1 MNIAITRYSLFALIC
16 FLQGCDDSTQ
26 PEMPEQSRY
35 YFSNVTGDDLFFT
48 LNGKNIHAAHRESG
62 MLYLPVGQN
71 HLETPQGQSIQFITY
86 PGNSGGIINPSRARY
101 YSYTIYGDEMLHSPM
116 FNSLVKQFEF
126 DGHYYQGPLRTS
138 NAELIDNN
146 IFKCR
151 YPGEVADVK
160 AELESYVAGKKGMLT
175 ICFNEPEFRQFLEY
189 HPRGVRLLP
198 ESTIITPDQDA
209 EVTFTYRLRDFN
221 FADPQLQQGEKE
233 IAAILT
239 EYQHQRDVNKKHDIY
254 NRYHTVLMSMA
265 QHYRQATLRREKDN
279 TAEKEESRKF
289 SDFIQES
296 GEIFGAG
303 ILPLTEDDLPPA
315 H

>member
-1 MNIAITRYSLFALIC
+1 
-16 FLQGCDDSTQ
+16 
-26 PEMPEQSRY
+26 
-35 YFSNVTGDDLFFT
+35 
-48 LNGKNIHAAHRESG
+48 